1 MHNTIQKQGIKVC
14 LWVLAIC
21 WGVLSCG
28 TLLAQELRPQGAFST
43 DTLKVGE
50 PITYV
55 LSFRYPKNLEVVFP
69 GEDGNYEPFEYLERT
84 FAPTTSDSAYSYDS
98 VAYQLA
104 TFELDSIQSLALPVY
119 VVNTDREGQAD
130 STTIYAAIDS
140 VILERIV
147 KELPDS
153 VDLKENQ
160 AYRDVPLAFNYPYL
174 LVGIAALAILALL
187 VFVLFGKKIRR
198 QWQLYQLKKGQK
210 AFQEQY
216 GKSLEALRKS
226 PNKRRSES
234 TLIVWKQ
241 YMERLDRLPYT
252 KLTTREI
259 VGLEGG
265 EGVQQDLRA
274 IDRGIYGKSSNGE
287 LIRHF
292 EHLEKHTN
300 LRFTQKI
307 EEIKNAD

>member
-1 MHNTIQKQGIKVC
+1 MRGLWMILC
-14 LWVLAIC
+14 LMVFS
-21 WGVLSCG
+21 GSV
-28 TLLAQELRPQGAFST
+28 LLAQELKPQGAFEA

-50 PITYV
+50 PITYT

-69 GEDGNYEPFEYLERT
+69 GEDDSYAPFEYLDRT
-84 FAPTTSDSAYSYDS
+84 FAPTASDSLYSYDS
-98 VAYQLA
+98 VAYELT

-119 VVNTDREGQAD
+119 VVNTDREGNAD
-130 STTIYAAIDS
+130 STAIYAAIDS
-140 VILERIV
+140 VMLARVI

-153 VDLKENQ
+153 VDLKVNQ
-160 AYRDVPLAFNYPYL
+160 AYRDVPLEFNYPYL
-174 LVGIAALAILALL
+174 LVGIGAFLLLAIL
-187 VFVLFGKKIRR
+187 VYVLFGKKIRK

-216 GKSLEALRKS
+216 SKALDALRKS
-226 PNKRRSES
+226 PNKRRSEA

-252 KLTTREI
+252 KLTTKEI
-259 VGLEGG
+259 VSLQGG
-265 EGVQQDLRA
+265 EAVQNDLRA
-274 IDRGIYGKSSNGE
+274 IDRSIYGKSSNGE

-300 LRFTQKI
+300 KRFTQKI

>member
-1 MHNTIQKQGIKVC
+1 MRQSMRGLWITLYLTIFSGS
-14 LWVLAIC
+14 A
-21 WGVLSCG
+21 
-28 TLLAQELRPQGAFST
+28 LLAQELKPQGSFEA

-50 PITYV
+50 PITYT

-69 GEDGNYEPFEYLERT
+69 GEDDSYAPFEYLDRT
-84 FAPTTSDSAYSYDS
+84 FAPTSSDSLYSYDS
-98 VAYQLA
+98 VAYELT

-119 VVNTDREGQAD
+119 VVNTDREGNAD
-130 STTIYAAIDS
+130 STAIYAAIDS
-140 VILERIV
+140 VMLARVI

-153 VDLKENQ
+153 VDLKVNQ
-160 AYRDVPLAFNYPYL
+160 AYRDVPLEFNYPYL
-174 LVGIAALAILALL
+174 LVGIAIFLFLAVL
-187 VFVLFGKKIRR
+187 VYVLFGKKIRQ

-216 GKSLEALRKS
+216 SKALDALRKS
-226 PNKRRSES
+226 PNKRRSEA

-252 KLTTREI
+252 KMTTKEI
-259 VGLEGG
+259 VKIKGG
-265 EGVQQDLRA
+265 EAVQNDLRA
-274 IDRGIYGKSSNGE
+274 IDRSIYGKSSNGE

-300 LRFTQKI
+300 KRFTQKI

>member
-1 MHNTIQKQGIKVC
+1 MRQSMRGLWMILC
-14 LWVLAIC
+14 LMVFS
-21 WGVLSCG
+21 GSV
-28 TLLAQELRPQGAFST
+28 LLAQELKPQGAFEA

-50 PITYV
+50 PITYT

-69 GEDGNYEPFEYLERT
+69 GEDDSYAPFEYLDRT
-84 FAPTTSDSAYSYDS
+84 FAPTASDSLYSYDS
-98 VAYQLA
+98 VAYELT

-119 VVNTDREGQAD
+119 VVNTDREGNAD
-130 STTIYAAIDS
+130 STAIYAAIDS
-140 VILERIV
+140 VMLARVI

-153 VDLKENQ
+153 VDLKVNQ
-160 AYRDVPLAFNYPYL
+160 AYRDVPLEFNYPYL
-174 LVGIAALAILALL
+174 LVGIGAFLLLAVL
-187 VFVLFGKKIRR
+187 VYVLFGKKIRK

-216 GKSLEALRKS
+216 SKALDALRKS
-226 PNKRRSES
+226 PNKRRSEA

-252 KLTTREI
+252 KLTTKEI
-259 VGLEGG
+259 VSLQGG
-265 EGVQQDLRA
+265 EAVQNDLRA
-274 IDRGIYGKSSNGE
+274 IDRSIYGKSSNGE

-300 LRFTQKI
+300 KRFTQKI

>member
-1 MHNTIQKQGIKVC
+1 MRGLWIILCLLGIS
-14 LWVLAIC
+14 
-21 WGVLSCG
+21 GS
-28 TLLAQELRPQGAFST
+28 TLLAQELKPQGSFDA

-50 PITYV
+50 PITYT

-69 GEDGNYEPFEYLERT
+69 GEDDSYAPFEYLNRT
-84 FAPTTSDSAYSYDS
+84 FAPTTSDSIYSYDS
-98 VAYQLA
+98 VAYELT

-119 VVNTDREGQAD
+119 VVNTNREGEAD
-130 STTIYAAIDS
+130 STAIYAAIDS
-140 VILERIV
+140 VILDRVIE
-147 KELPDS
+147 ELPDS
-153 VDLKENQ
+153 VDLKVNQ
-160 AYRDVPLAFNYPYL
+160 AYRDVPLEFNYPYL
-174 LVGIAALAILALL
+174 LVGIAAFLLL
-187 VFVLFGKKIRR
+187 VALVYVLFGKKIRQ
-198 QWQLYQLKKGQK
+198 QWRLYQLKKGQK
-210 AFQEQY
+210 AFQEQF

-226 PNKRRSES
+226 PNKRRSED

-259 VGLEGG
+259 VKLQGG
-265 EGVQQDLRA
+265 EAVQHDLRA

-300 LRFTQKI
+300 KRFTQKI

>member
-1 MHNTIQKQGIKVC
+1 MRGLWITLYLTIFSGS
-14 LWVLAIC
+14 A
-21 WGVLSCG
+21 
-28 TLLAQELRPQGAFST
+28 LLAQELKPQGSFEA

-50 PITYV
+50 PITYT

-69 GEDGNYEPFEYLERT
+69 GEDDSYAPFEYLDRT
-84 FAPTTSDSAYSYDS
+84 FAPTSSDSLYSYDS
-98 VAYQLA
+98 VAYELT

-119 VVNTDREGQAD
+119 VVNTDREGNAD
-130 STTIYAAIDS
+130 STAIYAAIDS
-140 VILERIV
+140 VMLARVI

-153 VDLKENQ
+153 VDLKVNQ
-160 AYRDVPLAFNYPYL
+160 AYRDVPLEFNYPYL
-174 LVGIAALAILALL
+174 LVGIAIFLFLAVL
-187 VFVLFGKKIRR
+187 VYVLFGKKIRQ

-216 GKSLEALRKS
+216 SKALDALRKS
-226 PNKRRSES
+226 PNKRRSEA

-252 KLTTREI
+252 KMTTKEI
-259 VGLEGG
+259 VKIKGG
-265 EGVQQDLRA
+265 EAVQNDLRA
-274 IDRGIYGKSSNGE
+274 IDRSIYGKSSNGE

-300 LRFTQKI
+300 KRFTQKI

>member
-1 MHNTIQKQGIKVC
+1 MRGLWMILC
-14 LWVLAIC
+14 LMVFS
-21 WGVLSCG
+21 GSV
-28 TLLAQELRPQGAFST
+28 LLAQELKPQGAFEA

-50 PITYV
+50 PITYT

-69 GEDGNYEPFEYLERT
+69 GEDDSYAPFEYLDRT
-84 FAPTTSDSAYSYDS
+84 FAPTASDSLYSYDS
-98 VAYQLA
+98 VAYELT

-119 VVNTDREGQAD
+119 VVNTDREGNAD
-130 STTIYAAIDS
+130 STAIYAAIDS
-140 VILERIV
+140 VMLARVI

-153 VDLKENQ
+153 VDLKVNQ
-160 AYRDVPLAFNYPYL
+160 AYRDVPLEFNYPYL
-174 LVGIAALAILALL
+174 LVGIGAFLLLAVL
-187 VFVLFGKKIRR
+187 VYVLFGKKIRK

-216 GKSLEALRKS
+216 SKALDALRKS
-226 PNKRRSES
+226 PNKRRSEA

-252 KLTTREI
+252 KLTTKEI
-259 VGLEGG
+259 VSLQGG
-265 EGVQQDLRA
+265 EAVQNDLRA
-274 IDRGIYGKSSNGE
+274 IDRSIYGKSSNGE

-300 LRFTQKI
+300 KRFTQKI